1 MLLKRYVTAAYPL
14 LCVSLAIASETAT
27 ETAEQAEKVSVFTG
41 YPGES
46 IWTLVWFTVLLI
58 ALKKFAWKPL
68 LAGLKA
74 RQDYIASEITQA
86 EQTRK
91 QAGDRLAQYEKKLA
105 AADEEAKKLAQK
117 HIAAAQGKGDDI
129 VDAAK
134 KEADGIKIRARE
146 DINKAVDAA
155 KKTLWDDAGEMVC
168 SLGSEILGRAITP
181 EDNRKL
187 IDDAVN
193 KFKQVQ
199 EAV

>member
-1 MLLKRYVTAAYPL
+1 MSLIRYVTAVYPL
-14 LCVSLAIASETAT
+14 IYTSAAFAT
-27 ETAEQAEKVSVFTG
+27 EAAGEAAEHSEKISVFTG

-46 IWTLVWFTVLLI
+46 IWTLVWFAVLLL

-74 RQDYIASEITQA
+74 RNDHIISEIAAA
-86 EQTRK
+86 EETRK
-91 QAGDRLAQYEKKLA
+91 QAGEKLAEYEKKLA
-105 AADEEAKKLAQK
+105 AADAEGKKLAEK
-117 HIAAAQGKGDDI
+117 HIAIAQDKGADI
-129 VDAAK
+129 VVAAK
-134 KEADGIKIRARE
+134 KEADGLKMRAKE
-146 DINKAVDAA
+146 DINKAVETA
-155 KKTLWDDAGEMVC
+155 KRALWEDAGEMVC

-199 EAV
+199 GAL